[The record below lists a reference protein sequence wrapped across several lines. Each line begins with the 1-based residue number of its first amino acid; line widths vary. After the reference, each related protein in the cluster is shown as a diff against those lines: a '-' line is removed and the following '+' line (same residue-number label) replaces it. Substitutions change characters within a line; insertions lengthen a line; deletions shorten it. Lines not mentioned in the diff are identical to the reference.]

1 MANETEYPII
11 LSKLDPLVVR
21 VNELLLVVGSTSF
34 SAKIKLGT
42 SYSGFYVHAS
52 GLGEPIAKIEVSVKN
67 YNNKDIVGDTGKTMA
82 WLHIEDQASK
92 WMDNFQ
98 ESFTK
103 ASSQKNVVDLIRELK
118 AQLHYDF
125 TGEEP
130 SDTTINIDTQS
141 SYFDSMSTDIHS
153 IDSRLNTLTERLD
166 GLANKVDTI
175 VTALTSTDSDDN
187 SISYRLSLIEAAL
200 GTDTNDRFGKVIAK
214 AITDGLTSLTN
225 EMITMNTNINTVN
238 TNVNTV
244 KGTVNTVNTN
254 VNTVKNDVGTVKND
268 VGTVKND
275 VGTVKND
282 VGTVKNDVGTVKST
296 VNTIHNT
303 DVPDIKSTVTGSG
316 GTTDQAVTA
325 LSNTVDTINGTVNS
339 INSTVGGVSS
349 TVNSINSTVGSINT
363 KSTNTWSKLNV
374 LDTQALNDRV
384 CGSDS
389 YVTGNDTDGYYV
401 RTELTQDDMIT
412 GSGSNKRVK
421 ADTN

>member
-130 SDTTINIDTQS
+130 SDPTINIDTQS

-153 IDSRLNTLTERLD
+153 IDSRLDTLTEKLD
-166 GLANKVDTI
+166 GLADKVDTI
-175 VTALTSTDSDDN
+175 VNALTSTDSDDN

-225 EMITMNTNINTVN
+225 EMTTMNTNINTVN

-254 VNTVKNDVGTVKND
+254 VNTVKSDVGTVKS
-268 VGTVKND
+268 
-275 VGTVKND
+275 
-282 VGTVKNDVGTVKST
+282 DVGTVKST

-316 GTTDQAVTA
+316 GTTDQAVAA
-325 LSNTVDTINGTVNS
+325 LANTVDTINGTVNGIS
-339 INSTVGGVSS
+339 STVGGVSS
-349 TVNSINSTVGSINT
+349 TVSSISSTVGSINT
-363 KSTNTWSKLNV
+363 KSTNTWNKLDV

-389 YVTGNDTDGYYV
+389 YVTGDDTDGYYV